1 MALSIQDIL
10 LASAQ
15 KKESEQISPEAAS
28 VLGALAGAGVGF
40 TAGRPM
46 QALRQMK
53 SDGIDA
59 LAKREGLT
67 VAPRQRIKDRM
78 RPGPRLAGG
87 LVGLILG
94 GALGAGTRNLMM
106 QNSPEAQMIAKIQS
120 GGDFTQAD
128 QIQLE
133 KLLANAY
140 SNTLGMG

>member
-1 MALSIQDIL
+1 MALTIQDIL

-15 KKESEQISPEAAS
+15 QKESERMSTDTAAI
-28 VLGALAGAGVGF
+28 LGALTGAGVGY

-46 QALRQMK
+46 QALRKMK
-53 SDGIDA
+53 NDSVDA
-59 LAKREGLT
+59 LAKRQGLS
-67 VAPRQRIKDRM
+67 VAPRQKLKDTL

-94 GALGAGTRNLMM
+94 GGLGVGTRQLMM
-106 QNSPEAQMIAKIQS
+106 QNSPEAQMLAKL
-120 GGDFTQAD
+120 QAGTEFSYSD
-128 QIQLE
+128 KLQLE